1 MDLLT
6 YINRKN
12 NILLDG
18 AMGTQ
23 LAARGLEMSC
33 VNNITH
39 PEDVLSIHRDYV
51 RCGCDILITN
61 TLTMNRIYVESHNM
75 DVDVEAVNRA
85 GAGLAREAAR
95 GGQFVLGDMSSTG
108 QMLEPYGNYSEK
120 DVYETFREQ
129 AEMLAGSG
137 VDGFILETYID
148 LREALC
154 ALRACRDA
162 ASLPVLATISFT
174 TTAGGG
180 RTIMGNTAEETAQR
194 LSEEGACALGV
205 NCGELSPAETAGII
219 KTMRNHTAL
228 PLIAQPNAGKPRLEK
243 GQTVFDMQPAAF
255 ARGILQCIEAGA
267 TLVGGCCGTSPEH
280 ITAVARMIGKA

>member
-6 YINRKN
+6 YINEKK

-39 PEDVLSIHRDYV
+39 PEDVLAIHGDYI

-61 TLTMNRIYVESHNM
+61 TLTMNRIYIESHNM
-75 DVDVEAVNRA
+75 DVDIGAVNRA
-85 GAGLAREAAR
+85 GAKLAREAVR

-108 QMLEPYGNYSEK
+108 QMLEPYGSYSEK

-129 AEMLAGSG
+129 AEILAGSG

-154 ALRACRDA
+154 ALRACRDTT
-162 ASLPVLATISFT
+162 SLPVLATVSFT
-174 TTAGGG
+174 TAAGGG
-180 RTIMGNTAEETAQR
+180 RTIMGDTAEETAQR
-194 LSEEGACALGV
+194 LAEEGACALGV
-205 NCGELSPAETAGII
+205 NCGELSPAETAGVI
-219 KTMRNHTAL
+219 KTMRKHITL
-228 PLIAQPNAGKPRLEK
+228 PLIAQPNAGKPRLENGK
-243 GQTVFDMQPAAF
+243 TVFDMQPAAF
-255 ARGILQCIEAGA
+255 TQGILQCIEAGA

-280 ITAVARMIGKA
+280 IAAVAKLIGKA

>member
-1 MDLLT
+1 
-6 YINRKN
+6 
-12 NILLDG
+12 
-18 AMGTQ
+18 
-23 LAARGLEMSC
+23 
-33 VNNITH
+33 
-39 PEDVLSIHRDYV
+39 
-51 RCGCDILITN
+51 
-61 TLTMNRIYVESHNM
+61 
-75 DVDVEAVNRA
+75 
-85 GAGLAREAAR
+85 
-95 GGQFVLGDMSSTG
+95 
-108 QMLEPYGNYSEK
+108 
-120 DVYETFREQ
+120 
-129 AEMLAGSG
+129 MLAGSG

-219 KTMRNHTAL
+219 KTMRDHTAL